1 MKQRKPARIT
11 ILLLAILL
19 VCFFVPSYALA
30 ASTRSNDNHTDTDDY
45 CLRAHDVTIGLSEF
59 QNQSRSELESDII
72 AASAF
77 DFLIRDTANETGE
90 FVPITSGYSVNFSN
104 LVEAATS
111 TGYSVTVTLPAITLS
126 EPSRIT
132 FHVYVVDDLP
142 QPRTVHYVF
151 ESGTA
156 EHTLPADVTALL
168 PAEESL
174 LSGSTV
180 TPSGAFSPVRDGA
193 GEWTF
198 SGWTPDSIALSDSDG
213 TFTGT
218 WNWTQLPV
226 YNVTFSFVSGTP
238 GRALPDG
245 VLAKL
250 PAQTTGYDGDVF
262 TAPETFRAY
271 HMTQGTW
278 RFHGWVAVSQTISG
292 GDITFTGEW
301 RWHRIKTSTPS
312 ADSTATP
319 PPTSTPESTPT
330 ATPISVAAVISPSQQ
345 QPPAEP
351 PELISSDT
359 QVPAANNT
367 TGGTAQMVIA
377 TVLTALVATQAFA
390 IVGDLKVLK
399 WYNAKKAARRIG
411 A

>member
-45 CLRAHDVTIGLSEF
+45 CLRAHDVTIGLSAF
-59 QNQSRSELESDII
+59 QNHSRSELESDII

-77 DFLIRDTANETGE
+77 TFLIRDTANETGE

-132 FHVYVVDDLP
+132 FRVYVVDDLP
-142 QPRTVHYVF
+142 QPRAVHYVF

-156 EHTLPADVTALL
+156 EHTLPTDVTALL
-168 PAEESL
+168 PAEESF
-174 LSGSTV
+174 LSGTTV

-198 SGWTPDSIALSDSDG
+198 SGWTPDSFALSDSDV

-226 YNVTFSFVSGTP
+226 YNVTFSFVSGTE
-238 GRALPDG
+238 GRSLPDG

-250 PAQTTGYDGDVF
+250 PAPTTGYDGDVF

-278 RFHGWVAVSQTISG
+278 RFHGWIAISQTISG

-301 RWHRIKTSTPS
+301 RWHRIKTST
-312 ADSTATP
+312 ADATAT
-319 PPTSTPESTPT
+319 TAPT
-330 ATPISVAAVISPSQQ
+330 ATPETTPTVAPITAATVSTSPE

-351 PELISSDT
+351 PELIPSDT
-359 QVPAANNT
+359 QVPAANST
-367 TGGTAQMVIA
+367 AGGTAQMVIA

-390 IVGDLKVLK
+390 IAGDLKVLK
-399 WYNAKKAARRIG
+399 WYNMKKTARRTG

>member
-1 MKQRKPARIT
+1 MKQRKPARMT

-45 CLRAHDVTIGLSEF
+45 CLRAHDVTIGLSAF
-59 QNQSRSELESDII
+59 QNHSRSELESDII

-77 DFLIRDTANETGE
+77 TFLIRDTANETGE

-132 FHVYVVDDLP
+132 FRVYVVDDLP

-156 EHTLPADVTALL
+156 EHTLSAAVITLL
-168 PAEESL
+168 PAEESI
-174 LSGSTV
+174 LSGTTV

-198 SGWTPDSIALSDSDG
+198 SGWTPDSFALSDSDV

-250 PAQTTGYDGDVF
+250 PAPTTGYDGDVF

-278 RFHGWVAVSQTISG
+278 RFHGWIAVSQTISG

-301 RWHRIKTSTPS
+301 RWHRIKPS
-312 ADSTATP
+312 ASVANSAATP
-319 PPTSTPESTPT
+319 TPTPTPESTPT
-330 ATPISVAAVISPSQQ
+330 ATPITAATVSTSPE

-351 PELISSDT
+351 PELIPSDT
-359 QVPAANNT
+359 QVPAANST

-390 IVGDLKVLK
+390 IAGDLKVLK